1 MLVHCGR
8 FVSVCV
14 VLTLAVVTGSSRAG
28 ARDSAVM
35 MCGLHAVTVGYG
47 GYVVD
52 SNDYGTAGDECVAT
66 DGNADFTV
74 ASSDIDNG
82 SSPGAYPSI
91 YAGCHWGLC
100 SWSGLTSAPI
110 PVTSL
115 TPGTLFSNWS
125 TTQPGQGLYDV
136 SYDIWFN
143 QTPATT
149 ELRPDCT
156 ELMVWLNHTG
166 SVQPFGSLVAN
177 DVQIGGIDY
186 DVWNGQQTDWNTVSY
201 EMDTGHDSVH
211 DLDIGALAQDAVSRG
226 FLSSSC
232 YLLDV
237 EAGFELWQG
246 GAGLATN
253 SFSVTSGTQSP
264 VPPSPSPSPVPT
276 PHRHPSPSPSP
287 SASASASPHASP
299 SLSPSASAHPH
310 PSPSAS
316 PSPSA
321 HPHPPVHVSPPASP
335 STRVPPSA
343 GWSPSASPSPTARR
357 SPAAHS
363 SETVSPTPIAVA
375 SRTRSA
381 PRPGPVPHPT
391 VSPQPAPMPNP
402 LPAPSATA
410 PCADA
415 AYAPVVSWPGGFEG
429 LLTIVGPPRKR
440 WQAGWT
446 FPSGQQIVDTWD
458 AVGTQTGSRVTLTSG
473 PDLPQGGSTTV
484 GFLATGPAALLG
496 NLVCEEPSRAG

>member
-28 ARDSAVM
+28 ARDSVVM

-82 SSPGAYPSI
+82 GSPGAYPSI

-143 QTPATT
+143 QTPATA

-253 SFSVTSGTQSP
+253 SFSVTSGTQPP
-264 VPPSPSPSPVPT
+264 VPPSPSPSPSPSVRQHPSPSPSPT
-276 PHRHPSPSPSP
+276 PHLHPSPSPSSSLSPSP
-287 SASASASPHASP
+287 SASASASAHGSPSPHVSP
-299 SLSPSASAHPH
+299 SLSASASARPH
-310 PSPSAS
+310 PSLSAS

-321 HPHPPVHVSPPASP
+321 HQHPPLHVSPSASP
-335 STRVPPSA
+335 SPQVPPSA
-343 GWSPSASPSPTARR
+343 DRSPSASPSPTARR

-363 SETVSPTPIAVA
+363 SETVSPTPLAVA

-391 VSPQPAPMPNP
+391 MSPQPAPTPNP
-402 LPAPSATA
+402 PPAPSATT

-415 AYAPVVSWPGGFEG
+415 AYEPVASWPGGFEG
-429 LLTIVGPPRKR
+429 LLKI
-440 WQAGWT
+440 AG
-446 FPSGQQIVDTWD
+446 I
-458 AVGTQTGSRVTLTSG
+458 
-473 PDLPQGGSTTV
+473 PD
-484 GFLATGPAALLG
+484 PAALLW
-496 NLVCEEPSRAG
+496 NLICTEPTRPS

>member
-28 ARDSAVM
+28 ARDSVVM

-82 SSPGAYPSI
+82 GSPGAYPSI

-143 QTPATT
+143 QTPATA

-253 SFSVTSGTQSP
+253 SFSVTSGTQPP
-264 VPPSPSPSPVPT
+264 VPPSPSPSPSPSVHQHPSPPPSPSPT
-276 PHRHPSPSPSP
+276 PHRHPSPPPSPSPSP
-287 SASASASPHASP
+287 SASASVSA
-299 SLSPSASAHPH
+299 SASAHPR

-316 PSPSA
+316 
-321 HPHPPVHVSPPASP
+321 
-335 STRVPPSA
+335 R
-343 GWSPSASPSPTARR
+343 SASPSAPSSSQTP
-357 SPAAHS
+357 STPAPGLS
-363 SETVSPTPIAVA
+363 STPGQVRAND
-375 SRTRSA
+375 
-381 PRPGPVPHPT
+381 PHPT
-391 VSPQPAPMPNP
+391 ASPSRPATPQQPAPTPNTR
-402 LPAPSATA
+402 PAPPAST
-410 PCADA
+410 PCVN
-415 AYAPVVSWPGGFEG
+415 PVHEPVTSWPGGFEG
-429 LLTIVGPPRKR
+429 LLTIAGTPGTR
-440 WQAGWT
+440 WHSIGHPWLASESSRCGA
-446 FPSGQQIVDTWD
+446 PS
-458 AVGTQTGSRVTLTSG
+458 RLG
-473 PDLPQGGSTTV
+473 PDPTS
-484 GFLATGPAALLG
+484 
-496 NLVCEEPSRAG
+496 S